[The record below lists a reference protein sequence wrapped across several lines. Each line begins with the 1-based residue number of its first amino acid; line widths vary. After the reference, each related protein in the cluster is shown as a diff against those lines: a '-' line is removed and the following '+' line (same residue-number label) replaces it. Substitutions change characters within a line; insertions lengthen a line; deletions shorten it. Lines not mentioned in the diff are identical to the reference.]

1 MKDQIMQQ
9 RKELEN
15 LIGFSVRRKAVPLE
29 LNEPHDESFSYG
41 LCQRFYGRAGEL
53 EKAISE
59 ANGLLMM
66 LLRENRLDPSKAA
79 HNEIGL
85 LYALVGNMYYLLGDY
100 RMSAGYFLRCL
111 SYNKNDIT
119 PWIELLFS
127 LRAIGRFELF
137 EKGIFNLE
145 KIYNSWKENP
155 ETGMTQALFNKII
168 KDVV

>member
-1 MKDQIMQQ
+1 MNYQIMQQ
-9 RKELEN
+9 IRRLEN
-15 LIGFSVRRKAVPLE
+15 LIGFPIRRKEVLLE
-29 LNEPHDESFSYG
+29 LNEPHDETFSYG
-41 LCQRFYGRAGEL
+41 LCQRFYGKDREL

-59 ANGLLMM
+59 SNGLLMLM
-66 LLRENRLDPSKAA
+66 LREQKLDPSRADRK
-79 HNEIGL
+79 EIER

-100 RMSAGYFLRCL
+100 RMSAGYFLKSL

-127 LRAIGRFELF
+127 LRAIGEFELF

-155 ETGMTQALFNKII
+155 ETELTQALFNKII
-168 KDVV
+168 KNVA